1 MHEIRQKATQQDD
14 MQQPP
19 LPAYEIA
26 GRLNDAISTHPT
38 TIVTAPP
45 GAGKSTVLPLT
56 ILESLKAKGGGKI
69 IMIEPRRL
77 AAIQIA
83 ARMAATIGE
92 PVGKTV
98 GYRVRFDTKVSETT
112 RIEVL
117 TEGIMTRM
125 LIDDPTLDGTNVVIF
140 DEFHE
145 RSLNSDTAFALTRQT
160 QQIIRDDLRIV
171 VMSATIDSSAI
182 CHTLHAPLVESKGRM
197 YPVEVEYA
205 TPETEICRYSTQDIA
220 QTVAAAITRMHDKH
234 PGDILAFLP
243 GQAEIRRCAELLGS
257 SLSPTTVA
265 PLYGNLTPREQ
276 QLAIAASEEGERKVV
291 LATPIAETSITIE
304 GVRIV
309 VDSGLCRKPIFDP
322 RTGLSHLE
330 TVRISLDMAEQRK
343 GRAGRVAPGRCLR
356 LWSRQSEHLMLP
368 QREAE
373 IISADFSQ
381 TALSIAAFG
390 ETDAESLPWL
400 TMPPHANVVKAG
412 LLLRKLGALDDDGR
426 TTPLGRR
433 MATLPC
439 HPRIARMILSAQSD
453 RMRCLAADIAALLE
467 DKDPMANTSDTD
479 ISLRIHAL
487 RRARTAGRTGK
498 WQRMAQIAKENRK
511 MADAPREDNDDI
523 SPEEAATLIAC
534 AYPEHIAAAIDNIGT
549 YRLASGDNIR
559 TSPDDSASGHQWLA
573 IASLYSQTGKT
584 GTAFLT
590 APLDITSVENCG
602 IISEHDNIS
611 WDSKSLSLIMRHERR
626 IGRLLLSSKDLP
638 NADRET
644 IRLIICEAV
653 KKDGLSM
660 FAWNDKELLQLQQR
674 VAAVCRWHPE
684 LHMPDIS
691 TEHLLQNAHTWLPF
705 YLEQEGKMQ
714 TSAQMLKKLDL
725 KEIIWSTIPYDLQ
738 TATDR
743 IAPTHI
749 QVPTGSRIRLDYRPG
764 SDMPVLSVRL
774 QECFGMT
781 DTPCVDDGKRPVLME
796 LLSPG
801 FKPVQLTKD
810 LRSFWQSAYFEVRK
824 EMRRRYPKHFW
835 PENPSMRKP

>member
-1 MHEIRQKATQQDD
+1 

-125 LIDDPTLDGTNVVIF
+125 LIDDPTLDGTDVVIF

-197 YPVEVEYA
+197 HPVEVEYA

-309 VDSGLCRKPIFDP
+309 VVRTMPQAHLRPPNRTKPSGDRAHKPRHGGATQRTCRTRSP
-322 RTGLSHLE
+322 RTMPQ
-330 TVRISLDMAEQRK
+330 TMEQAV
-343 GRAGRVAPGRCLR
+343 G
-356 LWSRQSEHLMLP
+356 
-368 QREAE
+368 
-373 IISADFSQ
+373 
-381 TALSIAAFG
+381 T
-390 ETDAESLPWL
+390 
-400 TMPPHANVVKAG
+400 PHA
-412 LLLRKLGALDDDGR
+412 
-426 TTPLGRR
+426 TPTRG
-433 MATLPC
+433 
-439 HPRIARMILSAQSD
+439 
-453 RMRCLAADIAALLE
+453 
-467 DKDPMANTSDTD
+467 
-479 ISLRIHAL
+479 
-487 RRARTAGRTGK
+487 
-498 WQRMAQIAKENRK
+498 
-511 MADAPREDNDDI
+511 
-523 SPEEAATLIAC
+523 
-534 AYPEHIAAAIDNIGT
+534 
-549 YRLASGDNIR
+549 GDNI
-559 TSPDDSASGHQWLA
+559 
-573 IASLYSQTGKT
+573 
-584 GTAFLT
+584 
-590 APLDITSVENCG
+590 C
-602 IISEHDNIS
+602 
-611 WDSKSLSLIMRHERR
+611 
-626 IGRLLLSSKDLP
+626 RLLPDGTLHCSLRR
-638 NADRET
+638 DR
-644 IRLIICEAV
+644 R
-653 KKDGLSM
+653 
-660 FAWNDKELLQLQQR
+660 
-674 VAAVCRWHPE
+674 
-684 LHMPDIS
+684 
-691 TEHLLQNAHTWLPF
+691 
-705 YLEQEGKMQ
+705 
-714 TSAQMLKKLDL
+714 
-725 KEIIWSTIPYDLQ
+725 
-738 TATDR
+738 
-743 IAPTHI
+743 
-749 QVPTGSRIRLDYRPG
+749 
-764 SDMPVLSVRL
+764 
-774 QECFGMT
+774 
-781 DTPCVDDGKRPVLME
+781 
-796 LLSPG
+796 
-801 FKPVQLTKD
+801 
-810 LRSFWQSAYFEVRK
+810 
-824 EMRRRYPKHFW
+824 
-835 PENPSMRKP
+835 